1 MAVAPIEV
9 TLGGMTGYSL
19 SCDLS
24 PIGVDSI
31 SATIVLTEDTTNKC
45 TYRGTTSAGL
55 SGRYVATIKET
66 ATGTYIASGYVKMD
80 DTTSIHRVVDYV
92 ADAIDGS
99 IAVDTSSI
107 ATATA
112 TAVASEVFD
121 GVDAIETGITFRK
134 AIRAIAAILAGKITT
149 AGSST
154 ETFLSIGGTT
164 VRVAVAVDATGNRTG
179 VTLTL

>member
-1 MAVAPIEV
+1 
-9 TLGGMTGYSL
+9 
-19 SCDLS
+19 
-24 PIGVDSI
+24 
-31 SATIVLTEDTTNKC
+31 
-45 TYRGTTSAGL
+45 
-55 SGRYVATIKET
+55 
-66 ATGTYIASGYVKMD
+66 MD
-80 DTTSIHRVVDYV
+80 DTTSFHRVVDYV